1 MTIAMTASGCCCERR
16 QEEEADNERI
26 RREQQAE
33 EARCERRL
41 KLCGLVASPNEG

>member
-1 MTIAMTASGCCCERR
+1 MTIAMTDLGCYSGRR

-33 EARCERRL
+33 DARCERCL
-41 KLCGLVASPNEG
+41 KLCGLVVYPNER